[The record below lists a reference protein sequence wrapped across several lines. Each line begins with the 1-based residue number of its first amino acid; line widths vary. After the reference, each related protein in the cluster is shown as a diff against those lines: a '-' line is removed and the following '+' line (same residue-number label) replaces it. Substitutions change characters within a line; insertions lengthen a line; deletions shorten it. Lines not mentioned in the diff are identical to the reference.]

1 MEHVPPAVR
10 LVAPN
15 DLAVLFLPGPFDL
28 VAEASDAEG
37 PLSSVDF
44 LAGDILLATR
54 TNAPFAFS
62 WTNAPV
68 GTNRLTARATDQFGA
83 RATSSPVTVRI
94 RFPNALPS
102 VAITS
107 PETNSLHALPV
118 TIEVIGK
125 ARDAEGPLE
134 SVRFYFNRTNLL
146 ASLEQAPFVFGW
158 TNAPAGTNQLTAVA
172 RDSDGASV
180 TSAPVIIRVVI
191 ANVAPVFAA
200 IPDQAVDELVP
211 LNLTLNATD
220 ADEPRQTLTYGLV
233 SGPAGLSVTAG
244 GALSWTP
251 TEAQGPTNVA
261 VRVSV
266 TDGLLSVTNQ
276 FTVAVRE
283 VNVAPVLAAI
293 PDRAVDE
300 LTPLALALNATDAD
314 EPRQMLTYGLVS
326 GPEGVAVTSGGALS
340 WMPTEAQG
348 PTNVA
353 VRVSVTDGLLSV
365 TNRFNV
371 AVREVNEL
379 PTFLGLT
386 NQSIPELSSF
396 ALPLAATDPDL
407 PTQNLSVAWVA
418 GPAGSGVTNGV
429 FAWLPDERQ
438 GPSTNE
444 VRVVVTDGQR
454 TVTNAFT
461 VIVTEVNTAPVLV
474 PVANR
479 TIDQMTLLVLTLT
492 ATDADEPVQALT
504 FSLVNGPADLT
515 VTPAGRVSWAPRPAQ
530 FPSTNVVAVRV
541 GDGQDFATNTFTVFA
556 LPVDIQPTVT
566 LTEPIGSVAYAA
578 PGYVKL
584 QAEARSTNA
593 AIARVEFLAG
603 TNVVGS
609 VTSPPYRFSWD
620 NVPAGD
626 YVITARAVDTQGI
639 AATNGVPTLV
649 KVTPLDTEPLT
660 TFASSPTAG
669 ETGVAV
675 TRETVLR
682 FTCPLRD
689 DATVSL
695 DRFNAVANGRRVL
708 SRIELSTDRRTATL
722 FYLENL
728 PASSRVR
735 VTFNGTGVF
744 DCLGRAVDADGDG
757 QPGGVAEFDFDTLA
771 TVAVART
778 AISGR
783 VFASEPVSGAGTT
796 NFLNRPLQGVTITV
810 DGAEETQRTTTDAQG
825 NFRLEPCPSG
835 RFFVHVDGRTAE
847 GSEWPNGAYYPFVG
861 KAWDAVAGRADNLAN
876 GTGEIFLPR
885 VPGAALQ
892 AVSATEDTRITFA
905 PETLAKNPDLA
916 GVSITVPANSLLN
929 ENGARGGRV
938 GIAAVPPDR
947 LPEPLPPG
955 LNFPLVITVQ
965 TDGPMNFDRPVPVRF
980 PNLPDPTTGL
990 ALQPGET
997 TTLWSFVHD
1006 TGRWEPEGTMTVSAD
1021 GRFLDSDPGSGIRQ
1035 PGWHGWFDC
1044 PNCCPLPPLNV
1055 LDTVWDLAK
1064 AAALCAGEF
1073 TKIKEGLEC
1082 LVALVSEFEELLG
1095 IAKDVYAK
1103 IQEKRPACEF
1113 IPEAVAAV
1121 KEIGNGIQEGF
1132 ECVNEN
1138 QPVSKAEAAF
1148 GCLQQLLGVAVKY
1161 CDRVK
1166 ETENGS
1172 CEPDY
1177 IVRFLC
1183 LGFGYAQ
1190 DLAGISKA
1198 FVGKGRTLQ
1207 ERLFD
1212 FVADRLIGELANVLS
1227 RYACKAPA
1235 LRQSGENKPNDPV
1248 TSDISDQEI
1257 AEILSA
1263 LESHIGKLEAIV
1275 AAGDA
1280 AKTTLAAAVVAI
1292 DRANEVFSVVGNS
1305 PDRRPERFV
1314 LIGIG
1319 ETTLRHHGTLNDG
1332 FNPPVPRN
1340 VTVRYIEYFPTL
1352 GVVGENNI
1360 QIPAKGFVSL
1370 VVNEWRRVSALVDSD
1385 QDGLCDLAEV
1395 AVGTDSTNPDT
1406 DRDGIPDGEE
1416 VRQGTDPLDGRVALT
1431 GVINSL
1437 AVTGTA
1443 VDVSAANDVVALA
1456 AAEGGVTL
1464 FNTLNPARP
1473 LRVGQVDTPGN
1484 CVAVASLGTRVVA
1497 ADGDAGV
1504 ALIDF
1509 SDPANPQLVRQVG
1522 PGALG
1527 GGSIQAVA
1535 AAADIAFAG
1544 STSGKVS
1551 MLDLATGA
1559 VFQTLDLGGKVEDLA
1574 IEGLTLY
1581 AYAGDR
1587 LHVLPF
1593 GKGLLE
1599 RGGSVV
1605 SPAPAGINTA
1615 NGRGRLF
1622 VGGEVAYVTHTKGF
1636 NTFSV
1641 SDPANPRLLAAGDT
1655 RAPFEQFG
1663 WKHTVANGSGRVI
1676 AAFSPNQAFDGP
1688 HNVGLFDARDL
1699 NNGNMNDKFLT
1710 QFETPGIARAVTLY
1724 NGLAYMADHGSGMQ
1738 VLNYL
1743 PPDTGTNGPT
1753 GLLLVSVAQNAPIE
1767 TRRLTV
1773 ANAGFE
1779 EWVPQIS
1786 PGYVRE
1792 NGPIPGWQ
1800 SSLGVG
1806 ISPGNGFQWFTDN
1819 GQIPEGARVVF
1830 MQEDAVLDY
1839 LATLRQAVHGFEV
1852 GKSYQVSYRENARVC
1867 CAPSLPLLKVE
1878 MGGQEIVA
1886 RHRVARVGGQNT
1898 YAAIKSQ
1905 VFEAT
1910 APTMELVFEKSSDPA
1925 TDDTSVLIDDV
1936 HVTEVQPVVPNEITV
1951 GSLVLLRA
1959 AVQDDVQVRQV
1970 EFFVN
1975 NQRIAIDGNFPFE
1988 AVYRVPTNSLGT
2000 PLVFSLRASDMG
2012 GNNLLLTNS
2021 PVTVRPD
2028 AQGPAVAIDAPVEGS
2043 DSYLGTTLAV
2053 ELTLL
2058 DNVDGPNVAAIGFEI
2073 DGQRAEF
2080 ERLTRTSFMVNTPTV
2095 PGRHT
2100 LVAIG
2105 RDFAGNEGRSAAVHY
2120 WRLPSAP
2127 DDDFDHDGLSNRE
2140 EIRLGTD
2147 PTKADTD
2154 GDGIADGREI
2164 EEETDPLNLRS
2175 RPSFVFLA
2183 QPPVEIVLADAHGLN
2198 GTGVTIAGP
2207 LIEIVSP
2214 GTNSAPRGVAI
2225 AQPLVELVLPGNDS
2239 SARGVTLAQPPIEIG
2254 LPEDG
2259 ANASFPI
2266 FAQPEIEM
2274 WFPGLG
2280 GSADFPLRLAEPLL
2294 EVDFGSGE
2302 PSSGAKP
2309 TTEVLPYGKTD
2320 RMTGPVLPS
2329 LSKQRQ
2335 NPNPL

>member
-1 MEHVPPAVR
+1 
-10 LVAPN
+10 
-15 DLAVLFLPGPFDL
+15 
-28 VAEASDAEG
+28 
-37 PLSSVDF
+37 
-44 LAGDILLATR
+44 
-54 TNAPFAFS
+54 
-62 WTNAPV
+62 
-68 GTNRLTARATDQFGA
+68 
-83 RATSSPVTVRI
+83 
-94 RFPNALPS
+94 
-102 VAITS
+102 
-107 PETNSLHALPV
+107 
-118 TIEVIGK
+118 
-125 ARDAEGPLE
+125 
-134 SVRFYFNRTNLL
+134 
-146 ASLEQAPFVFGW
+146 
-158 TNAPAGTNQLTAVA
+158 
-172 RDSDGASV
+172 
-180 TSAPVIIRVVI
+180 
-191 ANVAPVFAA
+191 
-200 IPDQAVDELVP
+200 
-211 LNLTLNATD
+211 
-220 ADEPRQTLTYGLV
+220 
-233 SGPAGLSVTAG
+233 
-244 GALSWTP
+244 
-251 TEAQGPTNVA
+251 
-261 VRVSV
+261 
-266 TDGLLSVTNQ
+266 
-276 FTVAVRE
+276 
-283 VNVAPVLAAI
+283 
-293 PDRAVDE
+293 
-300 LTPLALALNATDAD
+300 
-314 EPRQMLTYGLVS
+314 
-326 GPEGVAVTSGGALS
+326 
-340 WMPTEAQG
+340 
-348 PTNVA
+348 
-353 VRVSVTDGLLSV
+353 
-365 TNRFNV
+365 
-371 AVREVNEL
+371 
-379 PTFLGLT
+379 
-386 NQSIPELSSF
+386 
-396 ALPLAATDPDL
+396 
-407 PTQNLSVAWVA
+407 
-418 GPAGSGVTNGV
+418 
-429 FAWLPDERQ
+429 
-438 GPSTNE
+438 
-444 VRVVVTDGQR
+444 
-454 TVTNAFT
+454 
-461 VIVTEVNTAPVLV
+461 
-474 PVANR
+474 
-479 TIDQMTLLVLTLT
+479 LT

-556 LPVDIQPTVT
+556 LPVDIPPTVT
-566 LTEPIGSVAYAA
+566 LTEPLGSVAYAA

-584 QAEARSTNA
+584 HAEARSTNA

-603 TNVVGS
+603 TNVIGT
-609 VTSPPYRFSWD
+609 VTAPPYRFNWD
-620 NVPAGD
+620 AVPAGE
-626 YVITARAVDTQGI
+626 YVITARAVDTQGV

-735 VTFNGTGVF
+735 VTFNGTGIF

-757 QPGGVAEFDFDTLA
+757 QPGGIAEFDFDTLA

-847 GSEWPNGAYYPFVG
+847 GSEWPSGAYYPFVG
-861 KAWDAVAGRADNLAN
+861 KAWDAEAGRADNLAN

-905 PETLAKNPDLA
+905 PEALIANPDLA
-916 GVSITVPANSLLN
+916 GVSITVPANSLLS

-965 TDGPMNFDRPVPVRF
+965 TDGPQNFDRPVPVRF
-980 PNLPDPTTGL
+980 PNLPDATTGL
-990 ALQPGET
+990 VLQPGET

-1006 TGRWEPEGTMTVSAD
+1006 TGRWEPQGTMTVSAD

-1044 PNCCPLPPLNV
+1044 PTCCPAPPPMTF
-1055 LDTVWDLAK
+1055 DDWWDLSDTAIGCAK
-1064 AAALCAGEF
+1064 DFAG
-1073 TKIKEGLEC
+1073 IKKGLAC
-1082 LVALVSEFEELLG
+1082 LVEMLGLTKSIANLIRTLIEALDKKDASACDWARASIGG
-1095 IAKDVYAK
+1095 IERLKDILQV
-1103 IQEKRPACEF
+1103 
-1113 IPEAVAAV
+1113 AV
-1121 KEIGNGIQEGF
+1121 KCAESYS
-1132 ECVNEN
+1132 
-1138 QPVSKAEAAF
+1138 PVSKAEAAIS
-1148 GCLQQLLGVAVKY
+1148 CLTRLLDAGAKR
-1161 CDRVK
+1161 CGKFTQEDG
-1166 ETENGS
+1166 TP
-1172 CEPDY
+1172 CEPT
-1177 IVRFLC
+1177 IFRFLVC
-1183 LGFGYAQ
+1183 KGLTIARTYFAAANIFVKQGEE
-1190 DLAGISKA
+1190 LIKA
-1198 FVGKGRTLQ
+1198 IG
-1207 ERLFD
+1207 D
-1212 FVADRLIGELANVLS
+1212 FLIGELERSLNNLLNRICPTAGKIGREGALHSLSEDEVSQITEELRNHLKKLDRLNNATEAVLLS
-1227 RYACKAPA
+1227 
-1235 LRQSGENKPNDPV
+1235 
-1248 TSDISDQEI
+1248 
-1257 AEILSA
+1257 AEILDKQFDE
-1263 LESHIGKLEAIV
+1263 LVEDHESGRRYRGTGEFVFWEARFAGSVLRGAGQLSQIRVPVIPRNIAWSWAEYYPGANLIGESSGVIPAV
-1275 AAGDA
+1275 GQ
-1280 AKTTLAAAVVAI
+1280 TTLWARTFESAAALA
-1292 DRANEVFSVVGNS
+1292 
-1305 PDRRPERFV
+1305 
-1314 LIGIG
+1314 
-1319 ETTLRHHGTLNDG
+1319 
-1332 FNPPVPRN
+1332 
-1340 VTVRYIEYFPTL
+1340 
-1352 GVVGENNI
+1352 
-1360 QIPAKGFVSL
+1360 
-1370 VVNEWRRVSALVDSD
+1370 DSD
-1385 QDGLCDLAEV
+1385 GDGLADRVESV
-1395 AVGTDSTNPDT
+1395 IGTDSNVSDT

-1416 VRQGTDPLDGRVALT
+1416 IRQGTDPLDGRVAQT

-1437 AVTGTA
+1437 PVTGTA
-1443 VDVSAANDVVALA
+1443 VDVSAANDVVAVA

-1527 GGSIQAVA
+1527 GGSIQALA

-1593 GKGLLE
+1593 GKGLME

-1724 NGLAYMADHGSGMQ
+1724 NGLAYVADQGAGMQ

-1753 GLLLVSVAQNAPIE
+1753 GTLLVSVAQDDPVVA
-1767 TRRLTV
+1767 RSLTV
-1773 ANAGFE
+1773 ANPGFE
-1779 EWVPQIS
+1779 EGVPTVW
-1786 PGYVRE
+1786 PGYVLD
-1792 NGPIPGWQ
+1792 NGPIPGWEA
-1800 SSLGVG
+1800 SDAAG
-1806 ISPGNGFQWFTDN
+1806 INPGTGFSPFADN
-1819 GQIPEGARVVF
+1819 GLIPEGAHAAFIQDAYVPGSTSGWVK
-1830 MQEDAVLDY
+1830 QEVS
-1839 LATLRQAVHGFEV
+1839 GFEV
-1852 GKSYQVSYRENARVC
+1852 GKLYQVRFRENARNC
-1867 CAPSLPLLKVE
+1867 CRGSLPVLEVK
-1878 MGGQEIVA
+1878 MGGTTVVEA
-1886 RHRVARVGGQNT
+1886 HRVARVGGVDP
-1898 YAAIKSQ
+1898 YATMNSRL
-1905 VFEAT
+1905 FTAT
-1910 APTMELVFEKSSDPA
+1910 AEKMKLEFLKSGDPG
-1925 TDDTSVLIDDV
+1925 TDTSVLLDDV
-1936 HVTEVQPVVPNEITV
+1936 QVLEIQTVPENQITV
-1951 GSLVLLRA
+1951 GSLVLLQA
-1959 AVQDDVQVRQV
+1959 PVQDDVQVRQV

-1988 AVYRVPTNSLGT
+1988 TVYRVPTNTLGT
-2000 PLVFSLRASDMG
+2000 PLVFALRASDMG
-2012 GNNLLLTNS
+2012 GNSLLLTNS
-2021 PVTVRPD
+2021 PVTALPD
-2028 AQGPAVAIDAPVEGS
+2028 SQGPAIAINAPVEGS

-2053 ELTLL
+2053 ELTLF

-2073 DGQRAEF
+2073 DGQRADF
-2080 ERLTRTSFMVNTPTV
+2080 ERLTRTSFTVKTPTAV
-2095 PGRHT
+2095 GRHT

-2105 RDFAGNEGRSAAVHY
+2105 RDFAGNEGRSAAVNY

-2127 DDDFDHDGLSNRE
+2127 DDDFDQDGLSNHQ

-2154 GDGIADGREI
+2154 GDGFADGREV
-2164 EEETDPLNLRS
+2164 EEETDPLDARN
-2175 RPSFVFLA
+2175 RPSFVFLAQPPVEIALAGERGLNGTGMTIAGPLLEIFSPGTNSVPGGVVTAEPLVELVLPGTNSAVTGVMLA